1 MIQYNF
7 YIDKNKDNKYNN
19 YIDVKLD
26 HPIICY
32 DDEYLKIKILDIQYL
47 NNLYNVS
54 SKLQNNII
62 KINRTTFIYDQQ
74 PSLMDILEDI
84 YDTTQTPVIYN
95 SSTVLSYDTDN
106 DIQFITGTNFKIH
119 YKDFQII
126 DGVDSFDNIFYGTTP
141 IELKFNE
148 FDNYIIVEKL
158 DNTNTDYLRQV
169 SYGIKK
175 TTANSLTDD
184 ETFRIIVK
192 GSHDNITYY
201 NIPIMVTDSE
211 LITFTSQN
219 IQDAIID
226 RVRINLINRI
236 NYKYYKFSLNSSFEQ
251 LDPLINGFKLNSL
264 KLFTWTQQP
273 YTIGS
278 NTTTDLIIPDG
289 FYKSTTYISK
299 IKELLTPY
307 NVDITLNSLNNK
319 VNITHN
325 LVDTITYPFSDPN
338 GLIILQF
345 TTLNIRNNIGIYNEF
360 NTLIYNNAFVGDTNI
375 DLVNFKKIIL
385 TTNLDFTNKTHND
398 LIGGNNAE
406 TGVGNIL
413 LWIDNDEAPFTCIK
427 YKNYEDSSYRIENKT
442 INNILFTIYNE
453 KTQKID
459 LDNML
464 IHFEI
469 QKFRLK

>member
-1 MIQYNF
+1 MLYNF
-7 YIDKNKDNKYNN
+7 YIDKNKYNKNNN
-19 YIDVKLD
+19 YIDVKIP
-26 HPIICY
+26 HPITCY
-32 DDEYLKIKILDIQYL
+32 DDEYLKIKVLDIQYL
-47 NNLYNVS
+47 NNMYNVS

-62 KINRTTFIYDQQ
+62 KLSRTIYTYDIQ
-74 PSLMDILEDI
+74 PTLLDILNDI
-84 YDTTQTPVIYN
+84 YDTSGASVIYKT
-95 SSTVLSYDTDN
+95 STVLSYDTTN

-119 YKDFQII
+119 YKDFEII
-126 DGVDSFDNIFYGTTP
+126 DGTDSFDNVFYGTTP

-148 FDNYIIVEKL
+148 IDNYIIVEKL

-278 NTTTDLIIPDG
+278 TITTDLIIPDG
-289 FYKSTTYISK
+289 FYKSSTYIAK
-299 IKELLTPY
+299 IKELFTPY
-307 NVDITLNSLNNK
+307 NINITLDSLNNK

-325 LVDTITYPFSDPN
+325 LTDNIIYPFTDQN
-338 GLIILQF
+338 GLIVLQF
-345 TTLNIRNNIGIYNEF
+345 PTLNIRNNIGIYNEF
-360 NTLIYNNAFVGDTNI
+360 NTLNINTAFIGDTNI

-385 TTNLDFTNKTHND
+385 STNLEFTNSTHND
-398 LIGGNNAE
+398 LIGGNSNE
-406 TGVGNIL
+406 TGIGNIL
-413 LWIDNDEAPFTCIK
+413 LWINNDDPPFTCIK
-427 YKNYEDSSYRIENKT
+427 YKNYEDVSYRIENKI
-442 INNILFTIYNE
+442 INNIIFTIYNE
-453 KTQKID
+453 KLQQLN

-464 IHFEI
+464 LHFQIE
-469 QKFRLK
+469 KLRLK

>member
-264 KLFTWTQQP
+264 KLFSWTQQP

-325 LVDTITYPFSDPN
+325 LVDTITYPFTDPN

-398 LIGGNNAE
+398 LIGGNTVE

>member
-119 YKDFQII
+119 YKDFEII
-126 DGVDSFDNIFYGTTP
+126 DGTDSFDNVFYGTTP

-158 DNTNTDYLRQV
+158 DNNNTDYLRQF

-175 TTANSLTDD
+175 TTANNLSQD

-201 NIPIMVTDSE
+201 NIPIMVADSE

-264 KLFTWTQQP
+264 KLFSWTQQP

-398 LIGGNNAE
+398 LIGGNTVE

>member
-1 MIQYNF
+1 MLYNF
-7 YIDKNKDNKYNN
+7 YIDKNKYNKNNN
-19 YIDVKLD
+19 YIDVKIP
-26 HPIICY
+26 HPITCY

-47 NNLYNVS
+47 NNMYNVS

-62 KINRTTFIYDQQ
+62 KLSRTIYTYDIQ
-74 PSLMDILEDI
+74 PTLLDILNDI
-84 YDTTQTPVIYN
+84 YDTSGPSVIYKT
-95 SSTVLSYDTDN
+95 STVLSYDTTN

-119 YKDFQII
+119 YKDFEII
-126 DGVDSFDNIFYGTTP
+126 DGTDSFDNVFYGTTP

-148 FDNYIIVEKL
+148 IDNYIIVEKL

-236 NYKYYKFSLNSSFEQ
+236 NYKYYKFSLNSSFDQ
-251 LDPLINGFKLNSL
+251 LDSLINGFKLNSL

-278 NTTTDLIIPDG
+278 TITTDLIIPDG
-289 FYKSTTYISK
+289 FYKSSTYIAK
-299 IKELLTPY
+299 IKELFTPY
-307 NVDITLNSLNNK
+307 NINITLDSLNNK
-319 VNITHN
+319 VNIIHN
-325 LVDTITYPFSDPN
+325 LTDNIIYPFTDQN
-338 GLIILQF
+338 GLIVLQF
-345 TTLNIRNNIGIYNEF
+345 PTLNIRNNIGIYNEF
-360 NTLIYNNAFVGDTNI
+360 NTLNINTAFIGDTNI

-385 TTNLDFTNKTHND
+385 STNLEFTNSTHND
-398 LIGGNNAE
+398 LIGGNSDE
-406 TGVGNIL
+406 TGIGNIL
-413 LWIDNDEAPFTCIK
+413 LWINNDDPPFTCIK
-427 YKNYEDSSYRIENKT
+427 YKNYEDVSYRIENKI
-442 INNILFTIYNE
+442 INNIIFTIYNE
-453 KTQKID
+453 KLQQLN

-464 IHFEI
+464 LHFQIE
-469 QKFRLK
+469 KLRLK

>member
-1 MIQYNF
+1 MLYNF
-7 YIDKNKDNKYNN
+7 YIDKNKYNKNNN
-19 YIDVKLD
+19 YIDVKIP
-26 HPIICY
+26 HPITCY

-47 NNLYNVS
+47 NNMYNVS

-62 KINRTTFIYDQQ
+62 KLSRTIYTYDIQ
-74 PSLMDILEDI
+74 PTLLDILNDI
-84 YDTTQTPVIYN
+84 YDTSGPSVIYKT
-95 SSTVLSYDTDN
+95 STVLSYDTTN

-119 YKDFQII
+119 YKDFEII
-126 DGVDSFDNIFYGTTP
+126 DGTDSFDNVFYGTTP

-148 FDNYIIVEKL
+148 IDNYIIVEKL

-211 LITFTSQN
+211 LITFTSEN
-219 IQDAIID
+219 IQNAIID
-226 RVRINLINRI
+226 RVRINLVNRI
-236 NYKYYKFSLNSSFEQ
+236 NYKYYKFSLNSSFDQ

-278 NTTTDLIIPDG
+278 TITTDLIIPDG
-289 FYKSTTYISK
+289 FYKSSTYISK
-299 IKELLTPY
+299 IKELFTPY
-307 NVDITLNSLNNK
+307 NINITLDSLNNK

-325 LVDTITYPFSDPN
+325 LTDNIIYPFTDQN
-338 GLIILQF
+338 GLIVLQF
-345 TTLNIRNNIGIYNEF
+345 PTLNIRNNIGIYNEF
-360 NTLIYNNAFVGDTNI
+360 NTLNINTAFIGDTNI

-385 TTNLDFTNKTHND
+385 STNLEFTNSTHND
-398 LIGGNNAE
+398 LIGGNSNE
-406 TGVGNIL
+406 TGIGNIL
-413 LWIDNDEAPFTCIK
+413 LWINNDDPPFTCIK
-427 YKNYEDSSYRIENKT
+427 YKNYEDVSYRIENKI
-442 INNILFTIYNE
+442 INNIIFTIYNE
-453 KTQKID
+453 KLQQLN

-464 IHFEI
+464 LHFQIE
-469 QKFRLK
+469 KLRLK

>member
-158 DNTNTDYLRQV
+158 DNNNTDYLRQF

-175 TTANSLTDD
+175 TTANNLSQD
-184 ETFRIIVK
+184 ETFRMIVQ
-192 GSHDNITYY
+192 GSYDNISYF
-201 NIPIMVTDSE
+201 NIPIMIADSE
-211 LITFTSQN
+211 LITFTPQN
-219 IQDAIID
+219 IQNAIID

-236 NYKYYKFSLNSSFEQ
+236 NYKYYKFSLNASFEQ

-264 KLFTWTQQP
+264 KLFSWTQQP

-325 LVDTITYPFSDPN
+325 LVDTITYPFTDPN

-385 TTNLDFTNKTHND
+385 TTNLDFTND
-398 LIGGNNAE
+398 
-406 TGVGNIL
+406 
-413 LWIDNDEAPFTCIK
+413 W
-427 YKNYEDSSYRIENKT
+427 R
-442 INNILFTIYNE
+442 
-453 KTQKID
+453 
-459 LDNML
+459 
-464 IHFEI
+464 
-469 QKFRLK
+469 

>member
-158 DNTNTDYLRQV
+158 DNNNTDYLRQF

-175 TTANSLTDD
+175 TTANNLSQD
-184 ETFRIIVK
+184 ETFRMIVQ
-192 GSHDNITYY
+192 GSYDNISYF
-201 NIPIMVTDSE
+201 NIPIMIADSE
-211 LITFTSQN
+211 LITFTPQN
-219 IQDAIID
+219 IQNAIID

-236 NYKYYKFSLNSSFEQ
+236 NYKYYKFSLNASFEQ

-264 KLFTWTQQP
+264 KLFSWTQQP

-325 LVDTITYPFSDPN
+325 LVDTITYPFTDPN

-398 LIGGNNAE
+398 LIGGNTAE

-453 KTQKID
+453 KTQKLD